1 MPVPVCCLCTIHHSG
16 PLNVPR
22 LTVNTSRGTVEYRVE
37 GRDAA
42 TTRVLTG
49 YDMFRFGVQMMGRYA
64 YLDTGR
70 TFTTGPAVPGAQYR
84 ITAWALTNG
93 RRSAKPAVEGATMGE
108 LSECTP
114 RQCRI

>member
-1 MPVPVCCLCTIHHSG
+1 MCTIHHSG

-22 LTVNTSRGTVEYRVE
+22 LTVNTSKGTVEYRVE
-37 GRDAA
+37 RRDTA
-42 TTRVLTG
+42 TTRILTG
-49 YDMFRFGVQMMGRYA
+49 YDMYRFGVQMMGRYA
-64 YLDTGR
+64 YLGIRR
-70 TFTTGPAVPGAQYR
+70 TFTTGPAVRGAQYR

-108 LSECTP
+108 SSECTP